1 MRWKAGS
8 RPVEAQLL
16 AFGLQPAALLDATEK
31 CVYHT
36 ENGRNIRISKLLAVM
51 PAATV
56 EGKVTLAAVHILEP
70 FPPAQ
75 KDQQLHVPMRVCK
88 MNRVISKKH
97 IWKILNARLVRLALW
112 NLRGTLCHKRHRWLA
127 GQVSELA
134 VPVHLS
140 AGDRSMSSTFRDF
153 FGLGRTNTKRW
164 RGWRRNSWIELLSWK
179 ASCFFGVVWSR
190 SLSSLAILELHNAYA
205 RRPTLQTLHPGPH
218 SPRSCH
224 PSVIQVSHINSLR
237 SYSVMMTSPS
247 NRDVPT
253 NRKGIIVAFPQGFPT
268 AAARCV
274 GSRSKIHA
282 RRECHFLS
290 AGKNTQKKNTGGSRS
305 IYDSMIIIQRLK
317 EIEDDWNI
325 TGSIT
330 AIFQK
335 QMITPEV
342 MKLRI
347 SVTLWGVGTE
357 AHTCRS
363 PWCQA
368 WPTCRAYWSIPS
380 GCYKHRSCRWATK
393 NNGLTLH
400 YTGLIGI
407 HINVSKSL

>member
-1 MRWKAGS
+1 MFQWES
-8 RPVEAQLL
+8 V
-16 AFGLQPAALLDATEK
+16 
-31 CVYHT
+31 
-36 ENGRNIRISKLLAVM
+36 N
-51 PAATV
+51 
-56 EGKVTLAAVHILEP
+56 
-70 FPPAQ
+70 
-75 KDQQLHVPMRVCK
+75 
-88 MNRVISKKH
+88 KKH

-190 SLSSLAILELHNAYA
+190 SLSSLAILQLHNAYA

-253 NRKGIIVAFPQGFPT
+253 NRIESSLPSPKASRLPRHGALDPGP
-268 AAARCV
+268 RSMHD
-274 GSRSKIHA
+274 GSATSYQ
-282 RRECHFLS
+282 REKH
-290 AGKNTQKKNTGGSRS
+290 TKKNTGGSS
-305 IYDSMIIIQRLK
+305 FMTLWSWYKGWKRLK
-317 EIEDDWNI
+317 MIETSPGPSPQFFKNKW
-325 TGSIT
+325 SH
-330 AIFQK
+330 QK
-335 QMITPEV
+335 
-342 MKLRI
+342 
-347 SVTLWGVGTE
+347 
-357 AHTCRS
+357 
-363 PWCQA
+363 
-368 WPTCRAYWSIPS
+368 
-380 GCYKHRSCRWATK
+380 
-393 NNGLTLH
+393 
-400 YTGLIGI
+400 
-407 HINVSKSL
+407 